1 LYYGLDVAPGKRKSE
16 PFSIRLDET
25 TMAFVDHEA
34 RRTRRSKSAIV
45 EALTEEAARQRRFP
59 GISFRGDDVD
69 RRAWVI
75 GRGLDVWEIV
85 ELRAD
90 HDEADDAVLDAH
102 PSLDGRAL
110 RLAQAY
116 YESYRDEIDS
126 AIAANRAPL
135 AELIAAYPFLDI
147 VTSA

>member
-1 LYYGLDVAPGKRKSE
+1 MPSGSRKSE
-16 PFSIRLDET
+16 PFSIRLEEM

-34 RRTRRSKSAIV
+34 KRTRRSRSAIV

-75 GRGLDVWEIV
+75 GTGLDVWEII
-85 ELRAD
+85 ELRGD
-90 HDEADDAVLDAH
+90 HDSDEALLDAH
-102 PSLDGRAL
+102 PSVDDRAL

-116 YESYRDEIDS
+116 YASYPGEIDS
-126 AIAANRAPL
+126 AIAANRMPL
-135 AELIAAYPFLDI
+135 DELVAAYPFLDTR
-147 VTSA
+147 VTA